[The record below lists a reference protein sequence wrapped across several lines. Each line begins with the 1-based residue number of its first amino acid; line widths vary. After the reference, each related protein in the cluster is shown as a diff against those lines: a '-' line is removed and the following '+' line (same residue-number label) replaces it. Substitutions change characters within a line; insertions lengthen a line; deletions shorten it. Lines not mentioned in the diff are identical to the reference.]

1 MPLTC
6 SPYMF
11 PLYVPIT
18 PSHADISPGVCTS
31 SSRSASAACLASRW
45 HAWSGWKEVCV
56 CVCVWVCVCARACF
70 VASRWHAW
78 GGWKEVCVCVGVWVC
93 VCVCVSFG
101 FSVSNHVQPKE
112 DTFYSKI
119 YIEIYSMSHHHTH
132 MSHHHTRLNTCKPK
146 RTHSTVRKNILQ

>member
-1 MPLTC
+1 MSLLRPHMQTYHPVYAPPPPEVQARLVWR
-6 SPYMF
+6 
-11 PLYVPIT
+11 LDDT
-18 PSHADISPGVCTS
+18 PEVVEKRCFRVCARARVVWRLDDTP
-31 SSRSASAACLASRW
+31 
-45 HAWSGWKEVCV
+45 EVVEKRCV
-56 CVCVWVCVCARACF
+56 CVC
-70 VASRWHAW
+70 
-78 GGWKEVCVCVGVWVC
+78 GCVGVWVC